1 MIGIQN
7 NARKSKI
14 IFLNM
19 ESVKLPIGFIVGT
32 SFISGSLIGSIIVN
46 SKEK

>member
-7 NARKSKI
+7 NAIKSKL

-32 SFISGSLIGSIIVN
+32 SFIGGSLIGSILVN